1 MKILIKNSQFG
12 MKSVILSLIVL
23 VVCCLLPESGK
34 AQSDSTK
41 KFQLGFTASP
51 TFGWLSESEP
61 AAFKSK
67 GLRTGFT
74 YGVLGDFS
82 FSNNYYFSTGL
93 AVTTLNANT
102 EFPASSSY
110 PEVVYKLQYLQV
122 PLTLKLKSNDIDN
135 KKFYGQ
141 FGLDANVKI
150 GAKKSA
156 GGQSSDISKEVN
168 LFRLGLSIGGGAEW
182 KVAQNVSL
190 LTGLSYNNGFT
201 DVFDGDVKSKNS
213 YVSLNLGVFF

>member
-1 MKILIKNSQFG
+1 MKPIILN
-12 MKSVILSLIVL
+12 LIVL
-23 VVCCLLPESGK
+23 AVCCLLPKAGK
-34 AQSDSTK
+34 AQSDEKVKT
-41 KFQLGFTASP
+41 FQLGFTASP
-51 TFGWLSESEP
+51 TFGWLSDSEP

-74 YGVLGDFS
+74 YGVLGDFA

-93 AVTTLNANT
+93 GVTTINANT
-102 EFPASSSY
+102 EFPASSSNTD
-110 PEVVYKLQYLQV
+110 VVYKMQYLQV
-122 PLTLKLKSNDIDN
+122 PLTLKLKSNDIEN

-150 GAKKSA
+150 GAKA
-156 GGQSSDISKEVN
+156 TIGGQSSDIAKEVN
-168 LFRLGLSIGGGAEW
+168 VFRLGLIIGGGAEW